1 MIPDFEDIIHSRTI
15 ESSRIE
21 YKEGW
26 NPSKVAHTIC
36 AFAND
41 IDNIGGGYIII
52 GVGDE
57 NGMPKLPITGIDK
70 ASIDSINKEI
80 IGIGNLLDPVYI
92 PNTEHVEIDGKDI
105 LIIEVLTGQSRP
117 YQCPDVITKD
127 KSKRTGKSYY
137 IRKAASTIVAQQD
150 DRRILFDVSSNVPFD
165 CRANNNAKIADIR
178 PTLIYEYLSKISEK
192 EAEEAMD
199 LPFDTLLNNLKIVS
213 ASPHGNRPINAGL
226 LFFNEKPQNFIDGA
240 RIEIVDMPDPTG
252 TGMTESVFDGPLD
265 IQLER
270 ALDYLHSQVLKVM
283 VIKDPGTPIARRI
296 YNYPLAAI
304 EEVLSNAVY
313 HKDYSVNEPVTVT
326 IRPDRITVLSIPG
339 PDRSISDK
347 DLESFN
353 LSSPRYRNARIG
365 DLLKH
370 RGLAEKRGTGIPTI
384 LRSLKENGSRP
395 PILETDSERSFFRVT
410 LIINESFLSQG
421 EKVVSTVTESRRSN
435 GELKT
440 EIRTLLRD
448 RGVMSMKELTETLGY
463 SRNAQN
469 VYRAIR
475 DLVDEGAVE
484 YTLPDKMSSRNQ
496 RIRLRI

>member
-1 MIPDFEDIIHSRTI
+1 M
-15 ESSRIE
+15 
-21 YKEGW
+21 
-26 NPSKVAHTIC
+26 
-36 AFAND
+36 
-41 IDNIGGGYIII
+41 
-52 GVGDE
+52 
-57 NGMPKLPITGIDK
+57 
-70 ASIDSINKEI
+70 
-80 IGIGNLLDPVYI
+80 
-92 PNTEHVEIDGKDI
+92 
-105 LIIEVLTGQSRP
+105 
-117 YQCPDVITKD
+117 
-127 KSKRTGKSYY
+127 
-137 IRKAASTIVAQQD
+137 
-150 DRRILFDVSSNVPFD
+150 PFD